1 MRDRLVAE
9 ILPLINL
16 ANVGQCRG
24 GPDEIEKL
32 PATLRD
38 KISAT
43 FTLADAI
50 GVWLVGDKAE
60 GRVER

>member
-1 MRDRLVAE
+1 MAE

-16 ANVGQCRG
+16 T
-24 GPDEIEKL
+24 PDEIEKL

-60 GRVER
+60 GNAQDSRQIRSSVYAE